1 MASVPNFALPKP
13 LKSWKGEVSLISDP
27 LNLIITGVG
36 GQGTV
41 LSSKIVAIAGWKEG
55 YRCTVGEV
63 YGLSQRGGSVVSHVR
78 ISMEHQ
84 LPPLI
89 PKGKVHCILGFEPME
104 VLRQLCLLGGPQTKV
119 VMNQKPIYPLG
130 FMGGR
135 IKYPPGEKILE
146 DIKGLIGNVRII
158 DVDKIVEEL
167 GSEKALNLVMIGSLV
182 GIGLLP
188 FKAETFE
195 DVIDLLFEGNDKALN
210 LRAFKMGIYR

>member
-1 MASVPNFALPKP
+1 M
-13 LKSWKGEVSLISDP
+13 ISDP

-41 LSSKIVAIAGWKEG
+41 LSSKIVAMAGWKEG
-55 YRCTVGEV
+55 YKCTVGEV

-78 ISMEHQ
+78 ISREHQ

-104 VLRQLCLLGGPQTKV
+104 ALRQLCLLGSHETKL
-119 VMNQKPIYPLG
+119 VMNPKPIYPLG

-135 IKYPPGEKILE
+135 IKYPPCEKILE
-146 DIKGLIGNVRII
+146 DIKGLVEDVRII

-167 GSEKALNLVMIGSLV
+167 GSEKAINLVMIGTLLK
-182 GIGLLP
+182 IGLLP

-195 DVIDLLFEGNDKALN
+195 DVISLLFEGKDKALN
-210 LRAFKMGIYR
+210 LRAFKLSLSLPGFPSLLGQGLHEPN